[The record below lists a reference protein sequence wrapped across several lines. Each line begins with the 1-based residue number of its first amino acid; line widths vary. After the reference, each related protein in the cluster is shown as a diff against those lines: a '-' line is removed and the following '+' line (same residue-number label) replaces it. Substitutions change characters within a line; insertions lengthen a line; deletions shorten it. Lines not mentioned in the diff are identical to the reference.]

1 VTRTA
6 ALLLALVLAA
16 CGGGRSSP
24 REVLESLRAALVTED
39 AAALDA
45 LIDSESAAHR
55 RDEIREKRAMLERG
69 DDAKAALDGFP
80 LTADEVR
87 SGTEDEAAI
96 LVLRKRSPMFSQA
109 RWIESAAVAAEEPEN
124 ADITLLRLRGPDG
137 VEKNFWFLRERG
149 RWCFD
154 LYRTSR
160 AW

>member
-1 VTRTA
+1 MTRRA

-16 CGGGRSSP
+16 CGGGRSNP
-24 REVLESLRAALVTED
+24 REVLASLRAALVTED

-45 LIDSESAAHR
+45 LLDSESAAHR
-55 RDEIREKRAMLERG
+55 RDEVRERRAMLERG
-69 DDAKAALDGFP
+69 DDAKTVLDGFP

-87 SGTEDEAAI
+87 KGTEDEAAI

-109 RWIESAAVAAEEPEN
+109 QWIQSATVAAEEPEN
-124 ADITLLRLRGPDG
+124 HDVTLLRLRGPDG
-137 VEKNFWFLRERG
+137 VERNFWFLREGG

-154 LYRTSR
+154 LYRTTR